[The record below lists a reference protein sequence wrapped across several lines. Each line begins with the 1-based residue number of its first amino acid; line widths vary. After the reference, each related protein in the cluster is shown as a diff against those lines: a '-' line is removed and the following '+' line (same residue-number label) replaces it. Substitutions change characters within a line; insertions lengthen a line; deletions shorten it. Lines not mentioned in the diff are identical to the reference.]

1 MRLKNRVTGLEKKSK
16 KRQSERTEE
25 TSNSSELQ
33 ETKSSQVRPLIDD
46 SFNMIQALDKFRSS
60 LLMLLILFI
69 IITGISF
76 FYSDLLLYF
85 INKPFIESGN
95 RLNIF
100 TLMGGFMIK
109 FKISAAT
116 AIFILMPV
124 IILQIWKII
133 VPSIARKNRMFSRIT
148 VISAIILFY
157 SGVCFVFFL
166 LLPAAIKVMLSFVGN
181 DMISTIGAD
190 NYFGFI
196 LFFSLSMGVLFEVP
210 VVVLVLTRMGMIT
223 PEFLS
228 RKRKFAIV
236 IIWIIA
242 AVITPQPDPLS
253 QAMVGVP
260 LMLIYE
266 ISIIISKLVAKKR
279 FS

>member
-1 MRLKNRVTGLEKKSK
+1 MSGLEKKTK
-16 KRQSERTEE
+16 KTRPGKTKAEIVKIPEPEKPAREPDLPKPKTE
-25 TSNSSELQ
+25 
-33 ETKSSQVRPLIDD
+33 D

-60 LLMLLILFI
+60 LLVLLLAFVILTCVAFY
-69 IITGISF
+69 
-76 FYSDLLLYF
+76 YSDWLLYF
-85 INKPFIESGN
+85 INKPFQESGN

-109 FKISAAT
+109 FKISAA
-116 AIFILMPV
+116 AAVFFLMPV
-124 IILQIWKII
+124 IILQIWKVII
-133 VPSIARKNRMFSRIT
+133 PSIAKKNRMFSRIT

-210 VVVLVLTRMGMIT
+210 VIILVLTRMGIIT

-228 RKRKFAIV
+228 RKRKYAIV
-236 IIWIIA
+236 AIWIIA

-253 QAMVGVP
+253 QSMVGVP

-266 ISIIISKLVAKKR
+266 ISILISRLVAKRR

>member
-1 MRLKNRVTGLEKKSK
+1 MEKKTRK
-16 KRQSERTEE
+16 
-25 TSNSSELQ
+25 
-33 ETKSSQVRPLIDD
+33 TKSEKNKTETANTPELIKTDTEPVQAKTGG

-60 LLMLLILFI
+60 LLMLLIIFVI
-69 IITGISF
+69 FTCAA
-76 FYSDLLLYF
+76 FYFSDFLLYF
-85 INKPFIESGN
+85 INKPFLESGN
-95 RLNIF
+95 KLNIF

-116 AIFILMPV
+116 AVFFLMPV
-124 IILQIWKII
+124 IILQIWRII
-133 VPSIARKNRMFSRIT
+133 IPSIAKKNRMFSRLT
-148 VISAIILFY
+148 VLSAIILFY
-157 SGVCFVFFL
+157 SGVCFVFFI
-166 LLPAAIKVMLSFVGN
+166 LLPAAIKVMLSFVGS

-210 VVVLVLTRMGMIT
+210 VIILVLTRMGIVT

-228 RKRKFAIV
+228 KKRRYAIV
-236 IIWIIA
+236 AIWIIA

-253 QAMVGVP
+253 QSMVGVP

-266 ISIIISKLVAKKR
+266 ISIIISRLVAKRR